1 MTLEEVEFPAR
12 HQNCLSEFRS
22 TTQGNP
28 SMDNLAAIFAAVRTW
43 LNVGIEVRSV
53 DAASRLSGFR

>member
-1 MTLEEVEFPAR
+1 M
-12 HQNCLSEFRS
+12 LSA
-22 TTQGNP
+22 QGNP

-53 DAASRLSGFR
+53 DAA